1 MPFPLLAACVLLAPP
16 KFDLYQEG
24 PYDPAV
30 PRPEKVLGYEL
41 GDRIAVYEEI
51 QRYGQAVAAAA
62 PGRVRTWQYG
72 SSTQGRPLRL
82 FAIGKPENLNRLK
95 EIQNAYVQIAQGKV
109 VDTSKLPALVW
120 VNQCIHGNE
129 PASAQSGLALL
140 YNLAAAKGPRITAA
154 LDNAVVILNPIY
166 NPDGAERFAVY
177 YNSIRRGDAAPY
189 AFEQQEPS
197 IIHGRT
203 NAYRFDMNRDRV
215 AFSQQET
222 QQEFAEMLRWH
233 PQIYIDQHGQVGT
246 YFFPPEPMSINE
258 NVDRARNDRWATV
271 MGRAIGKEF
280 DRVGFQ
286 YFTRDTFD
294 LYYPGYLDASTTLS
308 GAIGMTHETD
318 GGKFVARTQS
328 DGYVLTLRRGIEKHL
343 VSALSVIRAT
353 AANRGEILN
362 SYSSFM
368 KDVNTGKA
376 AGKFQR
382 VVLKGDARTLRRFAN
397 HLAKAGIKSSF
408 TIAEWTQADAND
420 YWTGKRGETKF
431 SGLNLVV
438 DIAQPQGAL
447 AKALLDPASNFEP
460 EFIKEQLAKKK
471 TAPDGEQYPGPDGV
485 EFYDQTGWALPY
497 AYNLSAWWC
506 ESAPKVESSESLESP
521 ASGVAD
527 VSTAGYYFPYTDQE
541 DAVAAAE
548 LLSAGF
554 RVSVISKEI
563 KTDGATMNPGSF
575 LILADRNDADL
586 SSDASKATLNRIASA
601 HGVRLLPIKSSFPE
615 VGRNS
620 PGSSIASPLR
630 APKIGIIFGE
640 GSNLGEI
647 SGLWFAMDKTFKLPF
662 TALSTSALRGDLSD
676 YTAIVVP
683 SGISVTAD
691 TKLKDWV
698 RAGGRLI
705 VMDNWGW
712 ALGSSGFATLD
723 RAKDVDD
730 LPGPVLRATLDPRY
744 PLNFGYD
751 RTEVAVPVYGSEFY
765 KKPKEGGSA
774 VYFGDEKTKK
784 LLTGW
789 AWPDATDKQ
798 LADGL
803 YLFDSPSG
811 QGHVFFFGANP
822 TERALWPGLN
832 RMFLNA
838 LLMPN

>member
-1 MPFPLLAACVLLAPP
+1 MPFPLLAACILLAPP
-16 KFDLYQEG
+16 KYDLYQDG
-24 PYDPAV
+24 PYDSAV

-41 GDRIAVYEEI
+41 GDRIALYEEI

-62 PGRVRTWQYG
+62 PGRVRLWQYG
-72 SSTQGRPLRL
+72 TSTQGKPLRL
-82 FAIGKPENLNRLK
+82 FAIGKPENLSRLK
-95 EIQNAYVQIAQGKV
+95 EIQNAYVQISQGKA

-129 PASAQSGLALL
+129 PASPQSGMALL
-140 YNLAAAKGPRITAA
+140 YNLAAGKGSRITTA
-154 LDNAVVILNPIY
+154 LDNAVVILNPVY

-177 YNSIRRGDAAPY
+177 YNSIHRGDASPN
-189 AFEQQEPS
+189 AFEQQEPG

-222 QQEFAEMLRWH
+222 QQEFAEMLRWR

-258 NVDRARNDRWATV
+258 NVDRARNDRWTTV
-271 MGRAIGKEF
+271 IGRAIGKEF

-286 YFTRDTFD
+286 YFTRDTYD
-294 LYYPGYLDASTTLS
+294 LYYPGYVDSSATLS

-318 GGKFVARTQS
+318 GGKYVAKAQS
-328 DGYVLTLRRGIEKHL
+328 DGYVLTLRRGIEKHF

-353 AANRGEILN
+353 AANRSEILS
-362 SYSSFM
+362 SYASFLR
-368 KDVNTGKA
+368 DVNSGKA

-382 VVLKGDARTLRRFAN
+382 VVLRGDARTLRRFAQ
-397 HLAKAGIKSSF
+397 HLAKGGIQSSF
-408 TIAEWTQADAND
+408 TTADWTQADATD

-431 SGLNLVV
+431 TGLNLVV

-447 AKALLDPASNFEP
+447 AKALLEPASNFEP

-471 TAPDGEQYPGPDGV
+471 TAPDGETYPGPEGV

-497 AYNLSAWWC
+497 AYNLQAWWC
-506 ESAPKVESSESLESP
+506 ESAPKVAASPSLEASP
-521 ASGVAD
+521 TGITKGS
-527 VSTAGYYFPYTDQE
+527 SAGYYFPYADQE
-541 DAVAAAE
+541 DALAAAAI
-548 LLSAGF
+548 LSAGF
-554 RVSVISKEI
+554 RLSVVSGDI
-563 KTDGATMNPGSF
+563 KTEGAEIGTGSF
-575 LILADRNDADL
+575 IILADRNDADL
-586 SSDASKATLNRIASA
+586 NSPATKETLNRIAA
-601 HGVRLLPIKSSFPE
+601 THGISLSPITSSFPE
-615 VGRNS
+615 SGRNS
-620 PGSSIASPLR
+620 PGSSVVSPLR
-630 APKIGIIFGE
+630 APKIGIIFGD
-640 GSNLGEI
+640 GSNLGDV

-662 TALSTSALRGDLSD
+662 TALSTTALRGDLGD

-683 SGISVTAD
+683 GGVSATVDA
-691 TKLKDWV
+691 KLKDWV

-705 VMDNWGW
+705 VMDNWNW
-712 ALGSSGFATLD
+712 ALGSNGFTTLD
-723 RAKDVDD
+723 KARDVED

-744 PLNFGYD
+744 SLNFGYN
-751 RTEVAVPVYGSEFY
+751 RSEIAVPAYGTDFY

-798 LADGL
+798 LADSL
-803 YLFDSPSG
+803 YLFDSPLG
-811 QGHVFFFGANP
+811 RGHVFFFAVNP
-822 TERALWPGLN
+822 TDRALWPGLN
-832 RMFLNA
+832 RLFLNA